1 MERSVHRDRLG
12 EKERSLYDAAMLKI
26 DQAKDDFYEHTT
38 DDEFNALD
46 DLNGIIGSWKLL
58 YITHCITQ
66 PLVIRTGEA
75 RKLLI

>member
-46 DLNGIIGSWKLL
+46 DLNGIIGS
-58 YITHCITQ
+58 
-66 PLVIRTGEA
+66 
-75 RKLLI
+75 